1 MDIAVA
7 LGGGGV
13 RGNAHI
19 GVLRVLE
26 REGFRIRAIAGTS
39 AGGMVAGAYAAGISP
54 DELEARMRNVDQS
67 RLYGFHLGSGPGLL
81 GVGGIEKI
89 LSELLGDRTF
99 EDLEILCGVTAVN
112 LATGRE
118 KHLREGRLVDALM
131 ATIAIPGI
139 FPPKRWG
146 HYRLADGGVLDPV
159 PVNLARLLAP
169 SRMPVVAVV
178 LTSKPR
184 PQEQFP
190 SPIVNSAHPILK
202 PISRLRVAQAFEI
215 FLRSID
221 IGMSAIT
228 ELRLE
233 IDKPDVV
240 IRPAV
245 DHLGILEHVNV
256 PEVVKLGEQAA
267 EAALPA
273 LQKVVSWRGK
283 FSRLG
288 RTPSER

>member
-39 AGGMVAGAYAAGISP
+39 AGGMVAAAYAAGISP
-54 DELEARMRNVDQS
+54 DELETRMRNVDQS
-67 RLYGFHLGSGPGLL
+67 RLYGFHLGSGPCLL
-81 GVGGIEKI
+81 GVGGIEKVLNEI
-89 LSELLGDRTF
+89 LGDLAF
-99 EDLEILCGVTAVN
+99 EDLETPCGVTAVN

-146 HYRLADGGVLDPV
+146 HYNLADGGVLNPV

-178 LTSKPR
+178 LTPKPR
-184 PQEQFP
+184 PQEEFP
-190 SPIVNSAHPILK
+190 SPILSSAPPILK

-215 FLRSID
+215 FLRSVD

-228 ELRLE
+228 EFRLE
-233 IDKPDVV
+233 IDKPEIV

-245 DHLGILEHVNV
+245 DHLGILQHVNV

-267 EAALPA
+267 EANLAALRKA
-273 LQKVVSWRGK
+273 VSWQGRLARWFGRRG
-283 FSRLG
+283 
-288 RTPSER
+288 